1 MNPETT
7 LRFWLV
13 AVELIAL
20 LALFGHPIARLAGRW
35 SGGALALPAS
45 LLGLPVVY
53 LLSWW
58 WVRATGLGLDAG
70 VPVMVGVA
78 VIAWLP
84 ILYGAGRRP
93 PAIRELG
100 RRAIVPLVTFL
111 AVAVLFTVHFSSVFR
126 LDHLSSAAGS
136 NIDVAAYSLVA
147 GHLVE
152 EGLSGPGNVYEYDL
166 SERAEDDAFGATAL
180 VAAAA
185 VASGHET
192 WEVGAAVLFAAI
204 LVLAFSLVAL
214 IRRLWPEAGLIAVLA
229 ALVGVANFLFVYLTL
244 QFFLAQ
250 ILAAAL
256 LCGVLVALLAAI
268 DAPDRRA
275 LGASAVVIA
284 LVGAAMVATYP
295 HMALLSP
302 AVLLPAVAVC
312 VPRASWRR
320 GVLRLGVAGG
330 AGALLGI
337 ALAPDQFVRAVE
349 RARLLSGVM
358 AGWPMAGF
366 LPSDLVGAMTADVPP
381 DGAVRWLGSALVV
394 AAIVACAAL
403 LWRAG
408 RLARFTAL
416 AWAAGLASYA
426 VIYLEEGDDS
436 YRQWKWITFFLPVMV
451 ALAAALVIAAALALT
466 RRARVPRLRAR
477 AAALVA
483 LAVVVALQTV
493 AADSFVSKYLGGP
506 APGVHVSSDLAG
518 VADDARVRD
527 LAGVSL
533 NFNEPT
539 EVQWAA
545 AVLRPRTI
553 YAFPAPAGVAR
564 PWVLERA
571 GARAPGPELEVVPIN
586 ATYQLSYDS
595 PSPATATASEV
606 AP

>member
-1 MNPETT
+1 VDPETT

-13 AVELIAL
+13 AIELLAL
-20 LALFGHPIARLAGRW
+20 LALLGYPIARLAARW
-35 SGGALALPAS
+35 SGGALVLPAP
-45 LLGLPVVY
+45 LLGLPVAY

-70 VPVMVGVA
+70 VPVMAGVA
-78 VIAWLP
+78 ALAWLP
-84 ILYGAGRRP
+84 ILYGLGRRP
-93 PAIRELG
+93 PAIRDLG

-152 EGLSGPGNVYEYDL
+152 EGLSGPGNIYAYDL
-166 SERAEDDAFGATAL
+166 SERAEGDAFGATAL

-185 VASGHET
+185 AASGHEA
-192 WEVGAAVLFAAI
+192 WEVGAAVLFVAI
-204 LVLAFSLVAL
+204 LVLALSLVAL
-214 IRRLWPEAGLIAVLA
+214 IRRLWPQAGVVAALA
-229 ALVGVANFLFVYLTL
+229 ALVGVANFLFIYLTL

-250 ILAAAL
+250 ILAAGL

-295 HMALLSP
+295 HMALLGP

-312 VPRASWRR
+312 VPRASWRA
-320 GVLRLGVAGG
+320 GVLRLGMAGG
-330 AGALLGI
+330 AGAVLAI
-337 ALAPDQFVRAVE
+337 VLAPDQFLTAVE
-349 RARLLSGVM
+349 RARLLSGVI

-366 LPSDLVGAMTADVPP
+366 LPSDLVGAMRADVPP
-381 DGAVRWLGSALVV
+381 GGAARWLGSAVV
-394 AAIVACAAL
+394 LGAIVASAAL

-416 AWAAGLASYA
+416 AWAGGLASYA
-426 VIYLEEGDDS
+426 AIYLREGDES

-466 RRARVPRLRAR
+466 RRARVAPQRAR
-477 AAALVA
+477 PAALAA
-483 LAVVVALQTV
+483 LAVVVALQT
-493 AADSFVSKYLGGP
+493 AAAESFVSRYLGGP
-506 APGVHVSSDLAG
+506 APGVHVSADLAG
-518 VADDARVRD
+518 VAEDARVRD

-545 AVLRPRTI
+545 AVLRPREI

-595 PSPATATASEV
+595 PPAATATAAEV